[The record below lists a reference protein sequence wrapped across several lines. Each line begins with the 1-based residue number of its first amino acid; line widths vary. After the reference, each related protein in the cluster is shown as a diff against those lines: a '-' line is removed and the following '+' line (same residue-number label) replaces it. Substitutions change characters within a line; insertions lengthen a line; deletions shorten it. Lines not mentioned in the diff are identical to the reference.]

1 MVYGFVCISKNMQKL
16 ASKIIKIPA
25 SDKESSLLAIGRF
38 LVLSTLLSKSLSKK
52 SFIAQPRDLVRNE
65 PSTTI
70 VKFSILKLSDRN
82 KPQRP
87 GHNNNQK
94 PIGL

>member
-1 MVYGFVCISKNMQKL
+1 MVYGFVCISKIMQTL
-16 ASKIIKIPA
+16 ASKIVKIPA
-25 SDKESSLLAIGRF
+25 SDRDSSLLAIGRF

-70 VKFSILKLSDRN
+70 VKFSILKLSDKN
-82 KPQRP
+82 NPHKPGQS
-87 GHNNNQK
+87 NNQN

>member
-1 MVYGFVCISKNMQKL
+1 MVYEFVCISKNMQRL

-25 SDKESSLLAIGRF
+25 SDKDSSLLAIGRF
-38 LVLSTLLSKSLSKK
+38 FVLSTLLSKSLSKK

-70 VKFSILKLSDRN
+70 VKFSILKLSDKN
-82 KPQRP
+82 NPHNP
-87 GHNNNQK
+87 GQSNNQN

>member
-70 VKFSILKLSDRN
+70 VKFSILKLSDKN
-82 KPQRP
+82 KPHRP
-87 GHNNNQK
+87 GHNNSQK

>member
-1 MVYGFVCISKNMQKL
+1 MVYGLVCMSKNTQIL
-16 ASKIIKIPA
+16 ARITIKIPA
-25 SDKESSLLAIGRF
+25 SVRDKFLLAIGRF
-38 LVLSTLLSKSLSKK
+38 LVLSTFLSKSLSRK

-70 VKFSILKLSDRN
+70 VKFSILKLFDKN

-87 GHNNNQK
+87 GHNNSQK